1 MPKKAR
7 WNELILRMRLV
18 QLLRFL
24 KQRHTYAQLAEMFK
38 EPATVLARY
47 VGGSTLP
54 SYEKTMALLPRVER
68 VVKDIMVGMIKPSG
82 NGFFDITRL
91 LSEVASR
98 TIFTVWAVEHVIG
111 TRVNKV
117 LTAAVDGVPL
127 AVSLSDALGVPL
139 AVAKK
144 EREAGVAKFWTAVI
158 EWPSGRVETL
168 WLPRH
173 LLCKRDW
180 VVIVDDIIRTG
191 ETLRAL
197 IRLVQYAGA
206 KVAAALAFVGVKP
219 YWRRA
224 VEDLDAP
231 VDVFMEVTAPTYPFW
246 R

>member
-1 MPKKAR
+1 MWA
-7 WNELILRMRLV
+7 ID
-18 QLLRFL
+18 
-24 KQRHTYAQLAEMFK
+24 H
-38 EPATVLARY
+38 
-47 VGGSTLP
+47 
-54 SYEKTMALLPRVER
+54 
-68 VVKDIMVGMIKPSG
+68 
-82 NGFFDITRL
+82 
-91 LSEVASR
+91 VA
-98 TIFTVWAVEHVIG
+98 G

-127 AVSLSDALGVPL
+127 AVSLSDALGVPV
-139 AVAKK
+139 AVAKR
-144 EREAGVAKFWTAVI
+144 EREAGVQDFWTTTV

-168 WLPRH
+168 WLPKH
-173 LLCKRDW
+173 LLHKREW

-206 KVAAALAFVGVKP
+206 KAVAALAFVGIKP

-224 VEDLDAP
+224 VEDLDVP

>member
-7 WNELILRMRLV
+7 WNRLVLRMKLV

-24 KQRHTYAQLAEMFK
+24 KQNYTYAQLADMLK
-38 EPATVLARY
+38 ESVTVLARY
-47 VGGSTLP
+47 VCGEVLP
-54 SYEKTMALLPRVER
+54 SHGKASVLLPRVER
-68 VVKDIMVGMIKPSG
+68 VVRDIMVDMVKPG
-82 NGFFDITRL
+82 DDGFFDITRL
-91 LSEVASR
+91 LSEVTSR
-98 TIFTVWAVEHVIG
+98 TAFTMWAIDRIAG

-127 AVSLSDALGVPL
+127 AVSLSDALGVPV
-139 AVAKK
+139 AVAKR
-144 EREAGVAKFWTAVI
+144 EREAGVRDFWTTVV

-168 WLPRH
+168 WLPKH
-173 LLCKRDW
+173 LLRRREW

-231 VDVFMEVTAPTYPFW
+231 VDVFMEVTAPT
-246 R
+246 